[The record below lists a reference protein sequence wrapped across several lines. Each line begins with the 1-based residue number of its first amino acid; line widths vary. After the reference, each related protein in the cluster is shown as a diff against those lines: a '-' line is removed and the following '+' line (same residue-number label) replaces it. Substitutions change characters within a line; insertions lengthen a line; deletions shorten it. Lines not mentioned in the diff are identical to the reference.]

1 MSKLDSKLM
10 KFIQENINKGQ
21 YIEKN
26 IEVSED
32 TSKDYFV
39 FQIREDNES
48 YSIFA
53 KADIEMPKDI
63 AIPGYYANK
72 PVVSIGKNAF
82 SNSLNRIIKNEKIE
96 TVIIPENIMNISDEA
111 FKSCIKLKKV
121 IIYGNRVPAIGSKV
135 FMNTDANMLIY
146 VPSAMVEQ
154 YKKDPKWSEYKDKIV
169 GSDVPP
175 YPEETPNQDGIVN
188 TVVTTIVDSKDV
200 SVAYNFYFLNINN
213 SDVKNYEEEEED
225 EGKL

>member
-1 MSKLDSKLM
+1 
-10 KFIQENINKGQ
+10 
-21 YIEKN
+21 
-26 IEVSED
+26 
-32 TSKDYFV
+32 
-39 FQIREDNES
+39 
-48 YSIFA
+48 
-53 KADIEMPKDI
+53 MPKDI

-121 IIYGNRVPAIGSKV
+121 IIYGNRVPTIGSKV
-135 FMNTDANMLIY
+135 FMNTDANLLIY

-175 YPEETPNQDGIVN
+175 YPEETPNQEGIVN